1 MRAVILANRQ
11 SGTNRQDAEVLERA
25 CTAFG
30 EGCEIITLDPDTDLS
45 DLIDHKINEGAEAVI
60 SAGGDGTAMAIANAM
75 LGREVPMGVL
85 PMGTFNYFTRGLGMS
100 EVPEEAAAQLR
111 DGEAHDIRIGQVN
124 GRAFLN
130 NASLGVYPAI
140 LKKREAIYDRWGRHR
155 VVAYWSVIKT
165 ILQTQHRM
173 KLSITA
179 DGTTHEVKTPL
190 VFIARSAY
198 QLDVFGLDG
207 AETISEDGFATF
219 VIHARSRMDLMR
231 LAVTLAAR
239 KMPPRQDFTLI
250 RAHEVVIEHQG
261 KAQPPFLTA
270 FDGEKARLSAP
281 LRLSMSEAPLRILTP
296 KSTPQKTEDHIAA

>member
-1 MRAVILANRQ
+1 MRAVILANRR
-11 SGTNRQDAEVLERA
+11 SGTNTQDSEALTRA
-25 CTAFG
+25 CDAFG
-30 EGCEIITLDPDTDLS
+30 AGCEVILLDPDTDLS
-45 DLIDHKINEGAEAVI
+45 DLIDHKIAEGAEAVI

-85 PMGTFNYFTRGLGMS
+85 PMGTFNFFARGLGLS
-100 EVPEEAAAQLR
+100 ETPEEAAAQLR
-111 DGEAHDIRIGQVN
+111 DGTVHDIRVGQVN

-173 KLSITA
+173 RLTITA
-179 DGTTHEVKTPL
+179 DGTPHEVKTPL

-207 AETISEDGFATF
+207 AQTISEDGFATF
-219 VIHARSRMDLMR
+219 VIHARSRMDLLR
-231 LAVTLAAR
+231 LALTLAAR

-250 RAHEVVIEHQG
+250 RAQHLVIAHHG
-261 KAQPPFLTA
+261 GSHHPFLTA

-281 LRLSMSEAPLRILTP
+281 LSLTMSEMPLRILTP
-296 KSTPQKTEDHIAA
+296 HSTEEQAT